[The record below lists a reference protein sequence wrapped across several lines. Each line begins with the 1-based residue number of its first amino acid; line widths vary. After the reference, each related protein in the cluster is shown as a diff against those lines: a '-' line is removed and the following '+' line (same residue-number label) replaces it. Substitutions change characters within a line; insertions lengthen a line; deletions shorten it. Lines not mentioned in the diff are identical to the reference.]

1 MPFVPLSIPPG
12 VIRPATALQAKG
24 RYWDA
29 NLIRWRG
36 NKLLPVGGWQRATE
50 TPLDSQARTI
60 FPWASNAGNTYV
72 AIGCDDDMYVSD
84 NDGMNNV
91 TPAGFIGTSA
101 GQNGGY
107 GASDYG
113 TDYTDD
119 DYGEPRTGPS
129 ALFAPIFSWTFD
141 NWGEELLA
149 VASSDGRLLHYSP
162 GEAQADVVGVVDITT
177 IQRAANV
184 VTVTSSSAHGFQVGD
199 EITIAGVTTSS
210 FNGTFII
217 TAVPSTVT
225 FQYSQAGTDA
235 TSSGG
240 TATHTLVPITN
251 RAVAVTQERHAV
263 LLGVG
268 GNPRR
273 VGWSSREDYTDWD
286 FANVT
291 NTAGF
296 FDLDTQNNLVM
307 LATVREG
314 TLIWTDDEVWLMRYV
329 GLPYIYNFD
338 RIGYGCGLISARAF
352 ATAAGRCIW
361 MGREGFWL
369 YDGGYVKPLPCD
381 VSSYVF
387 DNLDTEAAAL
397 YTHGSENNIFPE
409 VWFWWPETN
418 SDVPNKYVA
427 YSYAEGWWTIG
438 DMTRTAACGAG
449 VIQYPMMADE
459 NNDLF
464 YHENGWTNSG
474 TPLVGYRY
482 AETGAINMQGGNNI
496 TLINQAMTD
505 SGYGYNS
512 TQLTFYGSY
521 TPEGTETTFGPY
533 NPRSDGYT
541 DCRAQGRDF
550 RVRIG
555 ATQDAEW
562 SVGEMRINIIPRGGR

>member
-1 MPFVPLSIPPG
+1 MPLVPLSIPPG
-12 VIRPATALQAKG
+12 VVRPATALQAKG

-36 NKLLPVGGWQRATE
+36 NKLLPVGGWQRATD

-60 FPWASNAGNTYV
+60 FPWASNAGNSYV
-72 AIGCDDDMYVSD
+72 AIGCDEDMYVSD
-84 NDGMNNV
+84 PDGIANV
-91 TPAGFIGTSA
+91 TPAGFVGSLS
-101 GQNGGY
+101 GQTGGY

-129 ALFAPIFSWTFD
+129 TLFAPIFSWTFD
-141 NWGEELLA
+141 NWGEEILA

-162 GEAQADVVGVVDITT
+162 GETQADVVGVVNITT

-184 VTVTSSSAHGFQVGD
+184 VTVTSSSEHGFHVGD
-199 EITIAGVTTSS
+199 DINIAGVTSSS
-210 FNGTFII
+210 FNGTFFI
-217 TAVPSTVT
+217 TALPSTVT
-225 FQYSQAGTDA
+225 FRYSQSGTNA

-240 TATHTLVPITN
+240 TATHTMVPTAN

-263 LLGVG
+263 LLGVS

-273 VGWSSREDYTDWD
+273 VGWSSREDYKDWD

-291 NTAGF
+291 NTAGY

-338 RIGYGCGLISARAF
+338 RIGYGCGLISPRAF

-418 SDVPNKYVA
+418 SEVPNKYVA

-449 VIQYPMMADE
+449 VIQYPMMANE

-496 TLINQAMTD
+496 TLINQALTD